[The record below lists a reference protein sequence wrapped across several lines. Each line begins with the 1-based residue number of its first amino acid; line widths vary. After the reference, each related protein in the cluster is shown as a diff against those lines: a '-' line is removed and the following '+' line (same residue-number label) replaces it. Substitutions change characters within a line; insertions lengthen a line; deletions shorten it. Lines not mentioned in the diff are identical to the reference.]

1 MKEWELLE
9 EAAAAASASASS
21 ALEAAGQGKDGNGNG
36 ESGKNTSYQSL
47 LKAVARPLQQL
58 RLVLEGAEA
67 KEKEREWLTGQT
79 SGELDDA
86 RLVEGATGEPAI
98 YRRRGEPDKKLG
110 LHQRLPKRMVFC
122 LDCSS
127 SMARGN
133 PWDGRLDRMCQTAA
147 MVMEAIAGFEHK
159 FEYKMVGHSGSGP
172 ALPLVEFGQP
182 PTTEAARYEV
192 IKRMVQHAGGCAT
205 GDASLDSTAMAVRE
219 VVEQQADDYFVFLLS
234 DANLG
239 RYNVKPEE
247 LGRELRADERVNAY
261 AIFVAEP
268 GAAAWLSQELPF
280 GHGFVCLDLDKL
292 PSTFKDIFTH
302 AAGT

>member
-1 MKEWELLE
+1 MAEWEMLE
-9 EAAAAASASASS
+9 DAAAAAAASAAD
-21 ALEAAGQGKDGNGNG
+21 AVKAAGHGRGEGGGGK
-36 ESGKNTSYQSL
+36 SGQHGGYQAL
-47 LKAVARPLQQL
+47 LKAVERPLQQL

-67 KEKEREWLTGQT
+67 KEKEREWLKGQT
-79 SGELDDA
+79 SGELDDS

-133 PWDGRLDRMCQTAA
+133 TWDGRLDRMAQTAA

-192 IKRMVQHAGGCAT
+192 IERMVRHAGSCAT
-205 GDASLDSTAMAVRE
+205 GDASLDSTALAVKE

-268 GAAAWLSQELPF
+268 GAAAWMSEELPF
-280 GHGFVCLDLDKL
+280 GHGFVCLDMDKL

-302 AAGT
+302 AAGA